1 MIRLAR
7 ERSKKAFDSL
17 PSQLRYDS
25 YEKTVLRNLK
35 PVQISSIITIKLEF
49 LMNEYLLDRICTEN
63 GGPED
68 KQPLVDTAQE
78 ILDIVVLF
86 EGLHNPAGGLFVGS
100 TRLLIYFGVPAAGL
114 LAIELLKQHRYP
126 KRHGIKLNRAKVIRN
141 LSVFAHFLRN
151 VPTDHGN
158 YVICSRVDKVISK
171 ILDQILEDPPNVEET
186 CTTCAIQ
193 ARSTLEMT
201 PVEPDDVSGQGLL
214 PPLEIDMPSVMGPV
228 DDVEFLTWVDSV
240 DWNKGPWT
248 EAF

>member
-1 MIRLAR
+1 MDL
-7 ERSKKAFDSL
+7 SG
-17 PSQLRYDS
+17 
-25 YEKTVLRNLK
+25 LK

-49 LMNEYLLDRICTEN
+49 LMNVYLLDRIKTEH

-100 TRLLIYFGVPAAGL
+100 TRLLIYFGVPSAGL

-151 VPTDHGN
+151 VSVDHGN
-158 YVICSRVDKVISK
+158 YIICSRVNKVISR
-171 ILDQILEDPPNVEET
+171 ILDQILEDPPNPEEQ
-186 CTTCAIQ
+186 CTSCAIQ

-201 PVEPDDVSGQGLL
+201 PIEPEGSETERL
-214 PPLEIDMPSVMGPV
+214 PPLEIDVPAVMGPV
-228 DDVEFLTWVDSV
+228 DDIEFMSWINKQ
-240 DWNKGPWT
+240 DWDKGPWT
-248 EAF
+248 DAF